1 MGVELV
7 PLCCKHCKLKNYLLI
22 QMKTVIYIGLIWAL
36 ASANGQVFRNED
48 EYGSFSSGSG
58 SFSSGVRPSSN
69 LIFNDRYPGDT
80 YVGDIGSEYA
90 PGQFGSE
97 FFMARPVAQPATS
110 VILPPVRPASF
121 VFTPNNL
128 GSSSSVIYN
137 NNHGANYVRDI
148 GSEFP
153 VDQSGL
159 SVILPPGQPGSSVP
173 ASSNFTP
180 VFRTAGIPQINNV
193 PVGQVPAFDPSTGT
207 VTLVAANN
215 VATEILFDEG
225 AGN

>member
-1 MGVELV
+1 MGVLV
-7 PLCCKHCKLKNYLLI
+7 PLCCEHCYLLL
-22 QMKTVIYIGLIWAL
+22 QMKTVIFIGLIWGVAY
-36 ASANGQVFRNED
+36 ANGQVFRNED

-58 SFSSGVRPSSN
+58 SFSSGVGTSSN
-69 LIFNDRYPGDT
+69 SNFNDRYPGDT

-97 FFMARPVAQPATS
+97 FFKARPVAQPATS

-121 VFTPNNL
+121 VFTPNGL
-128 GSSSSVIYN
+128 GSGSSSSVLYN

-159 SVILPPGQPGSSVP
+159 SVILPPGQPGSGVP

-180 VFRTAGIPQINNV
+180 VFRTAGTPQNNNV
-193 PVGQVPAFDPSTGT
+193 QVGQVAAFDPTTGT
-207 VTLVAANN
+207 VTFVAAP
-215 VATEILFDEG
+215 VA
-225 AGN
+225 APAPA